1 MSGNSF
7 IRTFESYFVNLSE
20 DYHVHSTYNDHS
32 ASELTIENVVKQ
44 AENLNLV
51 TIAFTEHVR
60 TTSSWIKEYLQEI
73 DAISKNTAIKI
84 IAGFEAKIL
93 ADGSIDCPDFCA
105 KNYFIVA
112 SFHTLYHKKDIW
124 LNALHKVIK
133 NPYVDVIGHLAPEP
147 TFQIEAQEIEEL
159 GALMSKYGKV
169 VEINAKYHR
178 PAVNWINTFVQ
189 QEVRMHLG
197 SDAHRLNEVGRF
209 SNVMDLVSLVKERR
223 I

>member
-1 MSGNSF
+1 M
-7 IRTFESYFVNLSE
+7 NLSE

-32 ASELTIENVVKQ
+32 ASDLTIENVVKQ

-73 DAISKNTAIKI
+73 DTISKNTAIKI

-93 ADGSIDCPDFCA
+93 ADGSIDCPDFYA

-133 NPYVDVIGHLAPEP
+133 NPCVDVIGHLAPEP
-147 TFQIEAQEIEEL
+147 SFQIEAQEIEEL
-159 GALMSKYGKV
+159 GALMSKHGKI
-169 VEINAKYHR
+169 VEINSKYHR
-178 PAVNWINTFVQ
+178 PTVNWINTFIQ